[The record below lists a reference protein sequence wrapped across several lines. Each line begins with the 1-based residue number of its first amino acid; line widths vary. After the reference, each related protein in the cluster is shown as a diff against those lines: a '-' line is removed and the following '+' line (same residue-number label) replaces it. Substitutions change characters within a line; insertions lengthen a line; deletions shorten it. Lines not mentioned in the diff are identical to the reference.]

1 MEACD
6 RAGVPH
12 PTLVSESGRAV
23 VAHHAVLVID
33 VLGTSEF
40 DAASVPEKL
49 PENAPAGGAEP
60 AAPPSRT

>member
-12 PTLVSESGRAV
+12 PTLVSESGRAI
-23 VAHHAVLVID
+23 VAHHAVLVVD

-40 DAASVPEKL
+40 DPAV
-49 PENAPAGGAEP
+49 APDKADDK
-60 AAPPSRT
+60 